1 MHISK
6 SLSSNFGFRASLRNA
21 AFIDDNG
28 KATNSPNY
36 KYRLTDEM
44 LLLVKTF
51 QSNQWEEKII
61 F

>member
-1 MHISK
+1 MHHFK
-6 SLSSNFGFRASLRNA
+6 NT
-21 AFIDDNG
+21 AFIEDNG

-36 KYRLTDEM
+36 RYCLNDEM

-51 QSNQWEEKII
+51 QSNQWLEKN